1 MRTGKLLRWAV
12 LAAILTAALP
22 TPGSAQL
29 GRLIKKKIRETVVEA
44 AIAHGSSGTDGMSG
58 LSRVRDATAAAGPVF
73 DGYTLEI
80 TSAVMD
86 RLAEALA
93 VSAAK
98 KDLSGARVA
107 RKGGQEELLALGGFT
122 AMQLA
127 TLKERIL
134 PFCVALDEAQAAGSA
149 VRLPAGASGIH
160 YVYTSGEIEVMRAR
174 CSQLAPILKAVP

>member
-98 KDLSGARVA
+98 KTLSGARVA
-107 RKGGQEELLALGGFT
+107 RKGGQEDLLGGFT
-122 AMQLA
+122 ALQLA

-134 PFCVALDEAQAAGSA
+134 PFCVALDEAQAAASA
-149 VRLPAGASGIH
+149 VRLPAGATGI
-160 YVYTSGEIEVMRAR
+160 YSVYTSGEIEVMRAR